1 MKFDVIDLK
10 TQPKTFIIQYKGMG
24 FANTQLWFKYVISL
38 RWEMDDLE
46 KILDNFVLF
55 FTFHRLRIKK

>member
-1 MKFDVIDLK
+1 
-10 TQPKTFIIQYKGMG
+10 MG